1 MVDEMFLQK
10 EASYQSGDYVGENEE
25 GELYKGIACFMI
37 VGLKQSV
44 PHVIQAIPEV
54 TITGEWL
61 AEKISASL
69 HSLAQTGFTV
79 RGIFTDNHNSNVN
92 AFKSL
97 KQKFGKGDQLFIQHP
112 SNPHKNIYLFF
123 DTPHLIKNVRNNLL
137 NSRRFVFPQS
147 DYEKDGI
154 EIHCPAGYLAWSDLH
169 QIFEHDVKLQSN
181 LKKAHK
187 LSYQV
192 LHPGNKK
199 QSVPLA
205 LAIFHET
212 NTAAFES
219 YFPEREDASK
229 FLKMINTWW
238 LISNSKEMSHPNPLG
253 NAVRVG
259 DGKTDFLEAL
269 ADWLEKWH
277 DDCPAFT
284 LTSKTSYALVLT
296 LRAQS
301 GLIKELLSEGYD
313 FVMTSRLQSD
323 PIERRFSQYR
333 QMSGG
338 RFLVSLREVTNSE
351 RIIRS
356 RSLVKADI
364 NFWKEDIGSDKLSLD
379 FSALLALLSEHEIE
393 ITESTLDS
401 SSEEVST
408 TIAGYIAKKL
418 AKRSNCDS
426 CKSLL
431 IASSMDLAENHYL
444 NLLSRDGLIVPSAKL
459 AEYTSHSF
467 AIMDYS
473 YNIVQAH
480 GVRDVRAAY
489 TQIFDRF
496 SPQIDICCSKHNNW
510 GLKFAAKIVI
520 NTFFNNKQTVS
531 SHSARKDTVVAF
543 KKLQKAK

>member
-1 MVDEMFLQK
+1 M
-10 EASYQSGDYVGENEE
+10 
-25 GELYKGIACFMI
+25 
-37 VGLKQSV
+37 
-44 PHVIQAIPEV
+44 
-54 TITGEWL
+54 
-61 AEKISASL
+61 
-69 HSLAQTGFTV
+69 
-79 RGIFTDNHNSNVN
+79 
-92 AFKSL
+92 
-97 KQKFGKGDQLFIQHP
+97 
-112 SNPHKNIYLFF
+112 
-123 DTPHLIKNVRNNLL
+123 RNNLL
-137 NSRRFVFPQS
+137 NSRRFVFPQF

-181 LKKAHK
+181 LQKAHK

-205 LAIFHET
+205 LAIFHEAT
-212 NTAAFES
+212 IAAFES

-238 LISNSKEMSHPNPLG
+238 LICNSKEMSHPNPLG

-259 DGKTDFLEAL
+259 DGKTDFK
-269 ADWLEKWH
+269 DVI
-277 DDCPAFT
+277 CV
-284 LTSKTSYALVLT
+284 TSKTSYALVLT

-338 RFLVSLREVTNSE
+338 RFLVSLREVNNSE
-351 RIIRS
+351 RIIRC

-364 NFWKEDIGSDKLSLD
+364 NFWKEDLGSDKPSLD

-393 ITESTLDS
+393 IAESTLDS

-431 IASSMDLAENHYL
+431 IAS
-444 NLLSRDGLIVPSAKL
+444 
-459 AEYTSHSF
+459 
-467 AIMDYS
+467 
-473 YNIVQAH
+473 
-480 GVRDVRAAY
+480 
-489 TQIFDRF
+489 
-496 SPQIDICCSKHNNW
+496 
-510 GLKFAAKIVI
+510 
-520 NTFFNNKQTVS
+520 
-531 SHSARKDTVVAF
+531 
-543 KKLQKAK
+543 

>member
-1 MVDEMFLQK
+1 
-10 EASYQSGDYVGENEE
+10 
-25 GELYKGIACFMI
+25 
-37 VGLKQSV
+37 
-44 PHVIQAIPEV
+44 
-54 TITGEWL
+54 
-61 AEKISASL
+61 
-69 HSLAQTGFTV
+69 
-79 RGIFTDNHNSNVN
+79 
-92 AFKSL
+92 
-97 KQKFGKGDQLFIQHP
+97 
-112 SNPHKNIYLFF
+112 
-123 DTPHLIKNVRNNLL
+123 
-137 NSRRFVFPQS
+137 
-147 DYEKDGI
+147 
-154 EIHCPAGYLAWSDLH
+154 
-169 QIFEHDVKLQSN
+169 
-181 LKKAHK
+181 
-187 LSYQV
+187 
-192 LHPGNKK
+192 
-199 QSVPLA
+199 
-205 LAIFHET
+205 
-212 NTAAFES
+212 
-219 YFPEREDASK
+219 
-229 FLKMINTWW
+229 MINTSW
-238 LISNSKEMSHPNPLG
+238 LIFNSKEMSHPNPLG

-277 DDCPAFT
+277 DDCLAFT

-338 RFLVSLREVTNSE
+338 RFLVSLREVANSE
-351 RIIRS
+351 RIIRC

-364 NFWKEDIGSDKLSLD
+364 NFWKEDLGSDKPSLD

-393 ITESTLDS
+393 IAEST
-401 SSEEVST
+401 SEEVST

-431 IASSMDLAENHYL
+431 IPSSMDLAENHYF
-444 NLLSRDGLIVPSAKL
+444 NLLSRGGLIVPSAKL
-459 AEYTSHSF
+459 AEYTSHCF
-467 AIMDYS
+467 AILDYS

-480 GVRDVRAAY
+480 GVRDMRAAY

-520 NTFFNNKQTVS
+520 NTFFNKKQTVLS
-531 SHSARKDTVVAF
+531 DSARKDTVVAF
-543 KKLQKAK
+543 KKRHRTK

>member
-1 MVDEMFLQK
+1 M
-10 EASYQSGDYVGENEE
+10 
-25 GELYKGIACFMI
+25 
-37 VGLKQSV
+37 
-44 PHVIQAIPEV
+44 
-54 TITGEWL
+54 
-61 AEKISASL
+61 
-69 HSLAQTGFTV
+69 
-79 RGIFTDNHNSNVN
+79 
-92 AFKSL
+92 
-97 KQKFGKGDQLFIQHP
+97 
-112 SNPHKNIYLFF
+112 
-123 DTPHLIKNVRNNLL
+123 RNNLL
-137 NSRRFVFPQS
+137 NSRHFVFPQF

-169 QIFEHDVKLQSN
+169 QIFEQDVKLQSN

-187 LSYQV
+187 LSYEV

-212 NTAAFES
+212 TTAAFES

-238 LISNSKEMSHPNPLG
+238 LICNSKEISHPNPLG

-269 ADWLEKWH
+269 ADWLEKWL
-277 DDCPAFT
+277 DDCPAFA
-284 LTSKTSYALVLT
+284 LTSKKSYALVLT

-338 RFLVSLREVTNSE
+338 RFLVSLQEVTNWE
-351 RIIRS
+351 RIIRC

-364 NFWKEDIGSDKLSLD
+364 NFWKEDLGSDKPFLD

-393 ITESTLDS
+393 IAESTLDS

-431 IASSMDLAENHYL
+431 IASSMDLAENHCL
-444 NLLSRDGLIVPSAKL
+444 NLLSRGGLIDPSAKL
-459 AEYTSHSF
+459 AEYTSHFLRSWITHTTSF
-467 AIMDYS
+467 KHTVSGMCGQHILKFL
-473 YNIVQAH
+473 I
-480 GVRDVRAAY
+480 GFL
-489 TQIFDRF
+489 T
-496 SPQIDICCSKHNNW
+496 QIDICCSKHNNW

-520 NTFFNNKQTVS
+520 NTFFNSKQTVS
-531 SHSARKDTVVAF
+531 SDSARKDTVVAF
-543 KKLQKAK
+543 KKRQRTK

>member
-1 MVDEMFLQK
+1 M
-10 EASYQSGDYVGENEE
+10 
-25 GELYKGIACFMI
+25 
-37 VGLKQSV
+37 
-44 PHVIQAIPEV
+44 
-54 TITGEWL
+54 
-61 AEKISASL
+61 
-69 HSLAQTGFTV
+69 
-79 RGIFTDNHNSNVN
+79 
-92 AFKSL
+92 
-97 KQKFGKGDQLFIQHP
+97 
-112 SNPHKNIYLFF
+112 
-123 DTPHLIKNVRNNLL
+123 RNNLL
-137 NSRRFVFPQS
+137 NSRRFVFPQF

-154 EIHCPAGYLAWSDLH
+154 GIHCPAGYLAWYDLH

-181 LKKAHK
+181 LRKAHK

-199 QSVPLA
+199 QSVPFA

-212 NTAAFES
+212 TTAAFES

-238 LISNSKEMSHPNPLG
+238 FICNSKEMSHPNPLG

-323 PIERRFSQYR
+323 PIERRFSQYK

-351 RIIRS
+351 RIIRC

-364 NFWKEDIGSDKLSLD
+364 NFWKEDLGSDKPSLD

-393 ITESTLDS
+393 MAESTLDS

-408 TIAGYIAKKL
+408 TIADYIAKKL
-418 AKRSNCDS
+418 TKRSSCDS

-444 NLLSRDGLIVPSAKL
+444 NLLSRGGLIVPSAK
-459 AEYTSHSF
+459 
-467 AIMDYS
+467 
-473 YNIVQAH
+473 
-480 GVRDVRAAY
+480 
-489 TQIFDRF
+489 
-496 SPQIDICCSKHNNW
+496 
-510 GLKFAAKIVI
+510 
-520 NTFFNNKQTVS
+520 
-531 SHSARKDTVVAF
+531 
-543 KKLQKAK
+543 